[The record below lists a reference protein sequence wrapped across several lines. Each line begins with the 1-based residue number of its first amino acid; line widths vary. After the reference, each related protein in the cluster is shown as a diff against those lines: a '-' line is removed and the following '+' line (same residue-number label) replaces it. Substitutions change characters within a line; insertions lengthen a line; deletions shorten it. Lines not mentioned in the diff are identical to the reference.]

1 MFKITEELL
10 FKILILTTFV
20 VYFYLSLQFP
30 SIPLQE
36 GYGAGLFPIIISIS
50 FFLFAIKDFFTK
62 NRQGF
67 NVKENLV
74 LLGFLIIIFIP
85 MFFIN
90 FLGMYFTLGLFLF
103 YLNFVLKI
111 PLIKNTIIT
120 LSTIIVVHLVFV
132 KIFKLSFPEIWFV
145 EWLIYY
151 FQILIF

>member
-10 FKILILTTFV
+10 LKILIITTFV

-90 FLGMYFTLGLFLF
+90 FLGMYLVLGLFLF

-111 PLIKNTIIT
+111 PLVKNTIIT
-120 LSTIIVVHLVFV
+120 LSTIIIVHLVFV

-145 EWLIYY
+145 E
-151 FQILIF
+151 

>member
-20 VYFYLSLQFP
+20 IYFYLSLQFP

-145 EWLIYY
+145 E
-151 FQILIF
+151 

>member
-90 FLGMYFTLGLFLF
+90 FLGMYFVLGLFLF

-111 PLIKNTIIT
+111 PLVKNTIIT
-120 LSTIIVVHLVFV
+120 LSTLIVVHLVFV

-145 EWLIYY
+145 E
-151 FQILIF
+151 

>member
-1 MFKITEELL
+1 MFKITEELI

-145 EWLIYY
+145 E
-151 FQILIF
+151 

>member
-1 MFKITEELL
+1 MFKITEELI

-111 PLIKNTIIT
+111 PLVKNTIIT
-120 LSTIIVVHLVFV
+120 VSTIIIVHLVFV

-145 EWLIYY
+145 E
-151 FQILIF
+151 

>member
-10 FKILILTTFV
+10 LKILILTTFV

-90 FLGMYFTLGLFLF
+90 FLGMYLVLGPNTFLE
-103 YLNFVLKI
+103 N
-111 PLIKNTIIT
+111 
-120 LSTIIVVHLVFV
+120 
-132 KIFKLSFPEIWFV
+132 
-145 EWLIYY
+145 
-151 FQILIF
+151 

>member
-1 MFKITEELL
+1 
-10 FKILILTTFV
+10 
-20 VYFYLSLQFP
+20 LSLQFP

-90 FLGMYFTLGLFLF
+90 FLGMYLVLGLFLF

-111 PLIKNTIIT
+111 PLVKNTIIT
-120 LSTIIVVHLVFV
+120 LSTIIIVHLVFV

-145 EWLIYY
+145 E
-151 FQILIF
+151 

>member
-1 MFKITEELL
+1 MFKITEELI

-85 MFFIN
+85 MLFIN
-90 FLGMYFTLGLFLF
+90 FLGMYLVLGLFLF

-111 PLIKNTIIT
+111 PLVKNTIIT
-120 LSTIIVVHLVFV
+120 VSTIIIVHLVFV

-145 EWLIYY
+145 E
-151 FQILIF
+151 

>member
-20 VYFYLSLQFP
+20 IYFYLSLQFP

-111 PLIKNTIIT
+111 PLVKNTIIT
-120 LSTIIVVHLVFV
+120 LSTIIIVHLVFV

-145 EWLIYY
+145 E
-151 FQILIF
+151 

>member
-10 FKILILTTFV
+10 LKILILTTFV

-50 FFLFAIKDFFTK
+50 FLLFAIKDFFTK

-111 PLIKNTIIT
+111 PLVKNTIIT
-120 LSTIIVVHLVFV
+120 LSTIIIVHLVFV

-145 EWLIYY
+145 E
-151 FQILIF
+151 

>member
-10 FKILILTTFV
+10 LKILILTTFV

-90 FLGMYFTLGLFLF
+90 FLGMYLVLGLFLF

-111 PLIKNTIIT
+111 PLVKNTIIT
-120 LSTIIVVHLVFV
+120 LSTIIIVHLVFV

-145 EWLIYY
+145 EWLIYS

>member
-10 FKILILTTFV
+10 LKILILTTFV

-111 PLIKNTIIT
+111 PLVKNTIIT
-120 LSTIIVVHLVFV
+120 LSTIIIVHLVFV

>member
-90 FLGMYFTLGLFLF
+90 FLGMYFVLGLFLF

-120 LSTIIVVHLVFV
+120 LSTLIVVHLVFV

-145 EWLIYY
+145 E
-151 FQILIF
+151 

>member
-145 EWLIYY
+145 E
-151 FQILIF
+151 

>member
-10 FKILILTTFV
+10 LKILILTTFV

-36 GYGAGLFPIIISIS
+36 GYGAGLFPIIISVS

-111 PLIKNTIIT
+111 PLVKNTIIT
-120 LSTIIVVHLVFV
+120 LSTIIIVHLVFV

-145 EWLIYY
+145 E
-151 FQILIF
+151 

>member
-111 PLIKNTIIT
+111 PLVKNTIIT

-145 EWLIYY
+145 E
-151 FQILIF
+151 

>member
-10 FKILILTTFV
+10 LKILILTTFV

-30 SIPLQE
+30 TIPLQE

-90 FLGMYFTLGLFLF
+90 FLGMYLVLGLFLF

-111 PLIKNTIIT
+111 PLVKNTIIT
-120 LSTIIVVHLVFV
+120 LSTIIIVHLVFV

-145 EWLIYY
+145 E
-151 FQILIF
+151 

>member
-10 FKILILTTFV
+10 LKILILTTFV

-111 PLIKNTIIT
+111 PLVKNTIIT
-120 LSTIIVVHLVFV
+120 LSTIIIVHLVFV

-145 EWLIYY
+145 E
-151 FQILIF
+151 

>member
-111 PLIKNTIIT
+111 PLVKNTIIT
-120 LSTIIVVHLVFV
+120 LSTIIIVHLVFV

-145 EWLIYY
+145 E
-151 FQILIF
+151 

>member
-90 FLGMYFTLGLFLF
+90 FLGMYFVLGLFLF

-111 PLIKNTIIT
+111 PLVKNTIIT
-120 LSTIIVVHLVFV
+120 LSTIIIVHLVFV

-145 EWLIYY
+145 E
-151 FQILIF
+151 

>member
-10 FKILILTTFV
+10 LKILILTTFV

-36 GYGAGLFPIIISIS
+36 GHGAGVFPLIISLR
-50 FFLFAIKDFFTK
+50 FFLFATPDFFTK

-90 FLGMYFTLGLFLF
+90 FLGMYLVLGLFLF

-111 PLIKNTIIT
+111 PLVKNTIIT
-120 LSTIIVVHLVFV
+120 LSTIIIVHLVFV

-145 EWLIYY
+145 E
-151 FQILIF
+151 

>member
-67 NVKENLV
+67 NVKENLI

-111 PLIKNTIIT
+111 PLVKNTIIT
-120 LSTIIVVHLVFV
+120 LSTIIIVHLVFV

-145 EWLIYY
+145 E
-151 FQILIF
+151 

>member
-10 FKILILTTFV
+10 LKILILTTFV

-50 FFLFAIKDFFTK
+50 FFLFAIKDFFTR
-62 NRQGF
+62 NRQAF

-111 PLIKNTIIT
+111 PLVKNTIIT
-120 LSTIIVVHLVFV
+120 LSTIIIVHLVFV

-145 EWLIYY
+145 E
-151 FQILIF
+151 